1 MIREKREELSKQTL
15 LVERAQ
21 AEIKHVIK
29 RGIVN
34 GKQESEVFKAIAL
47 VISKAVGSIED
58 KEFATT
64 VYISLNTYANK
75 AYKKLKEQLRGI
87 NLLYALTS
95 LQTKNTKP
103 SGGGT
108 VVKTLTSTLAPTIPI
123 VDVDGQ
129 YYDLAQGGNEFSET
143 YVKKVKQAFIDL
155 ATSEAKDDY
164 STRVSLRN
172 VSEMAVRYEKKNQEL
187 QALVEK
193 GIDLVWIS
201 THGNCSERCQPWQGK
216 LYSISGRYG
225 TIDGIKYQPLS
236 NATDIFYTTKAGRT
250 YKNGCISGFGCRH
263 KLEPYNKG
271 NKPSEISASVIDKER
286 EINKKQ
292 REYER
297 KVRENKLKYV
307 GLKDIA
313 KDEALKYLRK
323 SREVYKAYKEY
334 CQKNNVAYYPSRC
347 KVFDGEEELTQAV
360 KRLINKRR

>member
-1 MIREKREELSKQTL
+1 MNLIKTREDLSKQTL
-15 LVERAQ
+15 LIEKMQSAIKYAIKDGVVKGKKET
-21 AEIKHVIK
+21 EIFGLIL
-29 RGIVN
+29 
-34 GKQESEVFKAIAL
+34 L
-47 VISKAVGSIED
+47 VITQGISKMSN
-58 KEFATT
+58 KEFGEI
-64 VYISLNTYANK
+64 VKVSLYTYANK
-75 AYKKLKEQLRGI
+75 AYKAIKGELRGI
-87 NLLYALTS
+87 NLPQSLTDFK
-95 LQTKNTKP
+95 TKMSKQYEDIPLMDVEYSEGWGYWNT
-103 SGGGT
+103 
-108 VVKTLTSTLAPTIPI
+108 
-123 VDVDGQ
+123 
-129 YYDLAQGGNEFSET
+129 AQGGNEFAND
-143 YVKKVKQAFIDL
+143 YMKKVKKAFENL
-155 ATSEAKDDY
+155 ATSEAKDEY

-172 VSEMAVRYEKKNQEL
+172 VSEMAVRYERKNEELQEL
-187 QALVEK
+187 INN

-216 LYSISGRYG
+216 LYSISGKYG
-225 TIDGIKYQPLS
+225 EIDGIKYQPLS
-236 NATDIFYTTKAGRT
+236 NATDIFYTTKTGRT